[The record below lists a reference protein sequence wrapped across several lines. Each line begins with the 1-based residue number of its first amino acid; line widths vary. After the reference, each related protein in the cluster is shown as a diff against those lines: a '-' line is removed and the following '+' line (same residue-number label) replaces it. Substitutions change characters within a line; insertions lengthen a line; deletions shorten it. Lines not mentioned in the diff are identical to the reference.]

1 MANEMEQYM
10 RALLG
15 SAQGKAAAQALS
27 HAMQQPQMQGLL
39 ALLSTENT
47 QLLQKAAQAAVRG
60 DEADAR
66 ASLAA
71 LLQTPDGA
79 ALLRALAALQ
89 GGR

>member
-15 SAQGKAAAQALS
+15 SAQGKA
-27 HAMQQPQMQGLL
+27 
-39 ALLSTENT
+39 
-47 QLLQKAAQAAVRG
+47 AAQAAVRG